1 MGQQGIAAA
10 HRPPDGVFL
19 MWPQLNRLIHAG
31 KFQMTAIKTAQ
42 TQIVVGIVIQ
52 TDQPLRAVGI
62 GKDPGPKLGFQ
73 LFLFLASRQGGF
85 LIHDPFFM
93 PIALDGVVEDAP
105 RASS

>member
-1 MGQQGIAAA
+1 
-10 HRPPDGVFL
+10 
-19 MWPQLNRLIHAG
+19 
-31 KFQMTAIKTAQ
+31 
-42 TQIVVGIVIQ
+42 
-52 TDQPLRAVGI
+52 
-62 GKDPGPKLGFQ
+62 